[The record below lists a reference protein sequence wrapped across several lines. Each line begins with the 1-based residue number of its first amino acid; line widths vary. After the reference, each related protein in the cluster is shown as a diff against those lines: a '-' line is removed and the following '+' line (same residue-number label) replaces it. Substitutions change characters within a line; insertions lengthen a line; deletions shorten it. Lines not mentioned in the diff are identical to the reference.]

1 MPTTQDLAGHGANQ
15 DRPAHAFLAGVLI
28 VAGAADVAALRAAD
42 SEGRFTDA
50 TDMVLDAGQPVPA
63 AILAHAHVLVIEV
76 DPALP
81 SSLQR
86 LRTIRIEQRALPII
100 AALRGMDVG
109 AVRALLQLGVADVVE
124 MPLVPADLAE
134 RIDEIGTRSST
145 SAQTARLAPLVCVAG
160 GLGGCGT
167 TTVITHLA
175 GLLANPGTRSV
186 CVVDLDL
193 QGGEVAYYVGATPRV
208 TVMTLLEAGERIDV
222 QFIRSALTESS
233 AGFTLVA
240 APEKIAPLDEVQ
252 AEQLLRVL
260 GLLRQMFDLV
270 LVDLPS
276 DWTNWG
282 LSVASAASRIV
293 MVTELR
299 LACLRQVR
307 RRLDLFYSVGIG
319 RDRVLLVANRVES
332 RFFKPVSLKEA
343 AEALGQG
350 FTCSL
355 PDEGHDMTAAQD
367 EGRLLGAVRPRNKF
381 DTDLKVLADKLVGPA
396 K

>member
-1 MPTTQDLAGHGANQ
+1 MRNLHDTSGPQGKKDPRTGAS
-15 DRPAHAFLAGVLI
+15 LAGVVI
-28 VAGAADVAALRAAD
+28 VAGAADVAALHAAD
-42 SEGRFTDA
+42 SEGRFA
-50 TDMVLDAGQPVPA
+50 AAVSMALDAGEPVPSE
-63 AILAHAHVLVIEV
+63 ILTHAEVLVIEV
-76 DPALP
+76 DQALP
-81 SSLQR
+81 QSLQR

-124 MPLVPADLAE
+124 LPLVPADLAE
-134 RIDEIGTRSST
+134 RIAEIGARST
-145 SAQTARLAPLVCVAG
+145 ASAQSARLAPLICVAG

-175 GLLANPGTRSV
+175 GLLANHGARSV

-193 QGGEVAYYVGATPRV
+193 QGGEVAYYVGAAPRV

-222 QFIRSALTESS
+222 QFIRSALTEST

-240 APEKIAPLDEVQ
+240 APEKIAPLDEVD

-260 GLLRQMFDLV
+260 GLLRQIFDLV

-282 LSVASAASRIV
+282 LSVASSASRIV

-307 RRLDLFYSVGIG
+307 RRLDLFDSVGIG
-319 RDRVLLVANRVES
+319 RERLLLVANRVER
-332 RFFKPVSLKEA
+332 RFFKPVSLKDA
-343 AEALGQG
+343 ATALGQG
-350 FTCSL
+350 FICSL

-367 EGRLLGAVRPRNKF
+367 EGRLLGTLHPRNQF
-381 DTDLKVLADKLVGPA
+381 ETDLKVLADKLTGTA